1 MCYSAYHDPRLS
13 RWHAAVARGNFLE
26 RMFRMKTERIHQGLV
41 VLLTAWLFPAAA
53 LAAGTTV
60 TGVIGSLSPAT
71 RTVTIQK
78 SDGTQVMVRATGRT
92 VLTRNGRAV
101 GFAALALR
109 DQAAV
114 QLQGSALVRLDA
126 HGPALDSA
134 RGVFTGFDAT
144 SQLLT
149 MATLHGTRSFRV
161 GTATLIE
168 RNGAPTTAQGLAR
181 GDALLV
187 HSPPLAAGAPAG
199 TIATAADVE
208 ADGPEEDD
216 IEGTITALSG
226 HDVTITPEHGSAVTV
241 HVTSSTVIKVHDA
254 SGAHTATLAD
264 LAAGMRAEAD
274 YDPVSLVDD
283 HILARAAQHRQAEVE
298 GRVTAV
304 NATAG
309 TLSIAPEHGGADVAL
324 HADST
329 TRISR
334 NGAAATPPDLH

>member
-71 RTVTIQK
+71 RTVAIQM
-78 SDGTQVMVRATGRT
+78 SDGTQVMLRATGRT

-187 HSPPLAAGAPAG
+187 HPHQPQRPRRDPRRPPAWPRRRSALRRHHAARQP
-199 TIATAADVE
+199 
-208 ADGPEEDD
+208 
-216 IEGTITALSG
+216 
-226 HDVTITPEHGSAVTV
+226 HRSA
-241 HVTSSTVIKVHDA
+241 
-254 SGAHTATLAD
+254 
-264 LAAGMRAEAD
+264 
-274 YDPVSLVDD
+274 
-283 HILARAAQHRQAEVE
+283 Q
-298 GRVTAV
+298 
-304 NATAG
+304 
-309 TLSIAPEHGGADVAL
+309 
-324 HADST
+324 
-329 TRISR
+329 
-334 NGAAATPPDLH
+334 